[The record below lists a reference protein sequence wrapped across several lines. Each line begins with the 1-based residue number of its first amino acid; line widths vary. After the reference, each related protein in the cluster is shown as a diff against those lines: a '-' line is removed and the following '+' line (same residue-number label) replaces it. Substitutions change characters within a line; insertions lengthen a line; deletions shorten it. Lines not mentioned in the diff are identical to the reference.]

1 MPPIK
6 EGDVVVS
13 LSGRDRGR
21 LFFVLSC
28 DEKTVTLADGR
39 LRRVSRPKRN
49 NRRHVAQSAYESPVV
64 REHLSS
70 GAPLTD
76 AVLRKTLS
84 ALTDGPTP

>member
-13 LSGRDRGR
+13 LSGRDKGR

-28 DEKTVTLADGR
+28 DDKAALLADGR
-39 LRRVSRPKRN
+39 VRRVARPKRK
-49 NRRHVAQSAYESPVV
+49 NRRHVALSAYENPVV
-64 REHLSS
+64 REHLSR

-76 AVLRKTLS
+76 AMLRK
-84 ALTDGPTP
+84 ALYALAAGPTP